1 MVDISCINPKSSYWA
16 VYSTHLV
23 ETDDYPI
30 ADILFI
36 EFVIDGG
43 PAAKALK
50 PKFDISMKHVS
61 SHFGFSAPHVEMRH
75 IVAASIFLKGLE
87 GLLFISSCSFG
98 TCLLSLFLAFTTPV
112 ILDFYKYDIE
122 ARIHAAV
129 QQVYSEFWG
138 TDLFLEHEKLFSN
151 AGKEKGYQVENIL
164 GSIHTLRQFRPHVT
178 TTKVWFCTCCG
189 A

>member
-98 TCLLSLFLAFTTPV
+98 TCLLVSFFLTAAESSREFLDQPSAPALLHRLLVSSTTHKRGCTAKAVKAAAAAAVVPRSQVMDKVNDFLAV
-112 ILDFYKYDIE
+112 IAK
-122 ARIHAAV
+122 AN
-129 QQVYSEFWG
+129 S
-138 TDLFLEHEKLFSN
+138 TLELEVREI
-151 AGKEKGYQVENIL
+151 A
-164 GSIHTLRQFRPHVT
+164 
-178 TTKVWFCTCCG
+178 
-189 A
+189 